1 MVMTAELDR
10 VGYTLRSFFLSS
22 YKAFQSRGLERSREK
37 LDLSYLYYGKPMA
50 SKLGK
55 KVTYKKLPTIESHN
69 A

>member
-10 VGYTLRSFFLSS
+10 VGYTLRSFLSS

-37 LDLSYLYYGKPMA
+37 LDLSYLYYDKPVA